1 MLAYRLGCKGI
12 TIYRDG
18 SREEQILNIGKTQ
31 GLQSESTEP
40 APRGSMA
47 PRPRPAVTVGAT
59 RKVETAECGDI
70 YITINEDEEGLCEV
84 FINMGRSGGCRSA
97 QCEAIGVLISTA
109 LRAGVDPRSISKRL
123 KGIRCA
129 SPTWQPGGMI
139 LSCADA
145 IGKSMEQYMEEKNGK
160 EFMDAGKTDNMI
172 VADICPECP
181 ECGNILEYSEGCVIC
196 KLCGYSK
203 CW

>member
-1 MLAYRLGCKGI
+1 M
-12 TIYRDG
+12 
-18 SREEQILNIGKTQ
+18 
-31 GLQSESTEP
+31 
-40 APRGSMA
+40 
-47 PRPRPAVTVGAT
+47 GAT

-70 YITINEDEEGLCEV
+70 YITVNEDEEGLCEV

-129 SPTWQPGGMI
+129 SPSWQPGGMI

-145 IGKSMEQYMEEKNGK
+145 IGKAMEQYMEEANGK
-160 EFMDAGKTDNMI
+160 DFVKEGSEGMI
-172 VADICPECP
+172 LADICPECP
-181 ECGNILEYSEGCVIC
+181 ECGNILEYSEGCVLC